1 MALTDERRKWVAL
14 AVLGILGLLAWQTL
28 DPGRTRTVVLVVLG
42 AFAFRIL
49 LTPRRSRYDESGTAG
64 E

>member
-1 MALTDERRKWVAL
+1 MALTDEKRKWVAL
-14 AVLGILGLLAWQTL
+14 AVLGILALLTWQTL

-49 LTPRRSRYDESGTAG
+49 LTPRRSRYDEKSIPGK
-64 E
+64 